1 MNQAASRPWNHQ
13 SDRMGVAVA
22 AAITLHAALLAVTFI
37 PTDPKPTPS
46 VLDVTLAH
54 FKSKELPHEADFI
67 AQANQMGSGT
77 EKDKRLLTTT
87 ERAEIEDDAIRE
99 TMQVEESARAPAEES
114 RQNLI
119 VTRSNKARKV
129 GKAQQKKEQRDVRRA
144 ENDSAERRRR
154 DIASLEAQLAREKEA
169 YAKRPK
175 VRQLTSVSTRESFDA
190 LYVEAFRREVEKVGT
205 DTFPQQ
211 AMRERT
217 FGQVRLMVAINPNGH
232 VREIEVLKSS
242 GYQVLDQAAMRS
254 VRLAAPFAPFPP
266 EMRKI
271 TDILE
276 IIRTWKFDERQA
288 VSSEGG

>member
-1 MNQAASRPWNHQ
+1 VSTTAWNRQ
-13 SDRMGVAVA
+13 SDRLGIAVTVALA
-22 AAITLHAALLAVTFI
+22 LHATLFTVTFVNSE
-37 PTDPKPTPS
+37 PKPTPS

-54 FKSKELPHEADFI
+54 FKSKAAPKDADFI
-67 AQANQMGSGT
+67 AQANQVGSGT
-77 EKDKRLLTTT
+77 EKEKRLLTTT
-87 ERAEIEDDAIRE
+87 ERAEIESDAIRE
-99 TMQVEESARAPAEES
+99 TLQVEESARAPAEES
-114 RQNLI
+114 RHNLV
-119 VTRSNKARKV
+119 VTHSKSRKRA
-129 GKAQQKKEQRDVRRA
+129 GKSQQKLEKSDARRA
-144 ENDSAERRRR
+144 EQDTLERRRR

-211 AMRERT
+211 AIRERT

-242 GYQVLDQAAMRS
+242 GYRILDEAAMRS

-276 IIRTWKFDERQA
+276 IIRTWKFDERRA
-288 VSSEGG
+288 LSSEGG